1 MLPLWPSQVC
11 LHIIYV
17 FLQKKKE
24 RKKKIPVKCLFT
36 FMYFHISSISATGEG
51 CHKQMEAYLPE
62 IMNGVMN
69 FINDPV
75 SLYIL

>member
-17 FLQKKKE
+17 FLQKKK
-24 RKKKIPVKCLFT
+24 KKFPLNVCLST

>member
-1 MLPLWPSQVC
+1 M
-11 LHIIYV
+11 
-17 FLQKKKE
+17 
-24 RKKKIPVKCLFT
+24 KCLFT

>member
-11 LHIIYV
+11 LHISYV
-17 FLQKKKE
+17 FLQ
-24 RKKKIPVKCLFT
+24 KKKIPVKCLFT

>member
-11 LHIIYV
+11 LHISYV
-17 FLQKKKE
+17 FLQK
-24 RKKKIPVKCLFT
+24 KKKIPVKCLFT
-36 FMYFHISSISATGEG
+36 FMHFHISSISATGEG

>member
-17 FLQKKKE
+17 FLQKKTISRE
-24 RKKKIPVKCLFT
+24 MFI
-36 FMYFHISSISATGEG
+36 YFYVFSISATGEG